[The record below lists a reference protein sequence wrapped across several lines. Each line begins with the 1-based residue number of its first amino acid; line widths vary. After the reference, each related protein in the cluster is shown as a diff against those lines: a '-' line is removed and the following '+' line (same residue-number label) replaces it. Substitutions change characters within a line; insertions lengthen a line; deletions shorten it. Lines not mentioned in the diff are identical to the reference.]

1 MKTVWRIADVD
12 LSEAD
17 HLAEKLGIHLVVARL
32 LCARGLVSDE
42 SVDKLFK
49 DDFRSIS
56 SPFLIDQMSEAV
68 DLVIKTIKSG
78 KQIVVFGDYDVDGTS
93 ATSIL
98 LRVLGKLCL
107 KLDFYIPHR
116 LDLGYGLS
124 AGNAEK
130 LVEDFPDVDLVIT
143 VDCGITSFEGV
154 DYLRQHDKKVIITD
168 HHLLSGHLP
177 DANFIVN
184 PKLKP
189 NTPYENLCAAAV
201 AFKLAWG
208 VVERISYPDSMP
220 IELTEELKN
229 VLPLVAM
236 ATVADVMPLNE
247 ENRLFVA
254 KGLSMIRSGE
264 STPGVEAL
272 LNICGVNKSR
282 ITASDISF
290 RLAPRLNAAGRMADA
305 SVVIKLQTADSI
317 TDADYYARL
326 LDSLNKK
333 RRKCCEIVSEEAT
346 AQFKEESDYDTTAA
360 IVLADSSW
368 HKGVIGVVSAR
379 LCEIYSR
386 PVVVFGLDFNGVWS
400 GSARS
405 NNGVDLKQILDNC
418 SFLLERYGGHKCAVG
433 LSVKQENLEKFK
445 KRFKQEVLRSSGYS
459 VPQHDVL
466 IDCEVEHFYLE
477 RPLAE
482 DIATLEPFGAGNPKP
497 LLLTRR
503 ISVESIRCV
512 GIENRHLKF
521 HLVTDYGSSV
531 EAVGFNLGKRYNE
544 VKDAKMIDIVFFPNI
559 NTRRGKKTFELI
571 IEDFRLSFGA

>member
-12 LSEAD
+12 LSEASN
-17 HLAEKLGIHLVVARL
+17 LADKLGIHLVVARL

-42 SVDKLFK
+42 IVDKLFN

-56 SPFLIDQMSEAV
+56 SPFLIDQMSPAV

-78 KQIVVFGDYDVDGTS
+78 ERIVIFGDYDVDGTS

-124 AGNAEK
+124 TGNAEK
-130 LVEDFPDVDLVIT
+130 LIEDFPDVALIIT

-154 DYLRQHDKKVIITD
+154 DYLRQHDKQVIVTD
-168 HHLLSGHLP
+168 HHLLAERLP

-208 VVERISYPDSMP
+208 IVERISEPDPMP
-220 IELTEELKN
+220 AVLIEELKKA
-229 VLPLVAM
+229 LPLVAM
-236 ATVADVMPLNE
+236 ATVADVMPLND

-254 KGLSMIRSGE
+254 KGLSMIRNGE

-272 LNICGVNKSR
+272 LNICGVNSSR

-305 SVVIKLQTADSI
+305 GVVIKLQTAESI
-317 TDADYYARL
+317 TEADKYARM

-333 RRKCCEIVSEEAT
+333 RRKCCEIVSAEAT
-346 AQFKEESDYDTTAA
+346 AQFKEESDYDTTPV
-360 IVLADSSW
+360 IVLAGKDW

-386 PVVVFGLDFNGVWS
+386 PVIVFSLDFNGVWS

-405 NNGVDLKQILDNC
+405 NNGVDLKQMLDNC

-445 KRFKQEVLRSSGYS
+445 KRFKQEVLKSSGYS

-477 RPLAE
+477 KRLAE
-482 DIATLEPFGAGNPKP
+482 DIATLEPFGAGNRKP
-497 LLLTRR
+497 LLLARR

-512 GIENRHLKF
+512 GVENRHLKF
-521 HLVTDYGSSV
+521 HLVTEYGSSI
-531 EAVGFNLGKRYNE
+531 EAVGFNLGKRLEE

-559 NTRRGKKTFELI
+559 NTRRGKKVFELI
-571 IEDFRLSFGA
+571 IEDFRISF